1 MQENQGKIL
10 YDFVTKKS
18 PFSPSHPTLPT
29 HPLSVSYF
37 LDLTLSGNKTSSY
50 CHSYYIFFLI
60 TPASWQLCKIMA
72 PGCERA
78 ESETMKEPFISC
90 LKLFVQMLPL
100 KMDYPP
106 PQELWMAGPLSHS
119 EIKMKYSHSNRT
131 RLSFL
136 CLND

>member
-1 MQENQGKIL
+1 MTLLQKNL
-10 YDFVTKKS
+10 HS
-18 PFSPSHPTLPT
+18 PLPTPPFPPTLSQFHIFWISLYLEIKL
-29 HPLSVSYF
+29 HPIA
-37 LDLTLSGNKTSSY
+37 TATT
-50 CHSYYIFFLI
+50 FFLI

-106 PQELWMAGPLSHS
+106 P
-119 EIKMKYSHSNRT
+119 
-131 RLSFL
+131 
-136 CLND
+136 